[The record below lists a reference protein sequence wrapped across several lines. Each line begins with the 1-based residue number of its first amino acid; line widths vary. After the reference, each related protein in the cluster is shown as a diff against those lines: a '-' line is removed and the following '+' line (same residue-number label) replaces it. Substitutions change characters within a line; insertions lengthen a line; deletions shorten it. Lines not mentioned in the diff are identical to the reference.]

1 MRLPIESL
9 STQCQRVLRYLGEYS
24 TIDPIRALSEL
35 GIMRLAARI
44 SDLEKAGHVF
54 EHQMVYTK
62 DENGNPERYA
72 KYKKVS

>member
-1 MRLPIESL
+1 MKATHCKQILAYTDNHEWITPKDAYH
-9 STQCQRVLRYLGEYS
+9 CFGC
-24 TIDPIRALSEL
+24 
-35 GIMRLAARI
+35 MRLAARI